1 MVTFRKMI
9 LLYDGQTY
17 IHQKHLT
24 HATCILYN
32 NTKITITGV
41 QHLNKE
47 KIAAG
52 PIKPVFFCQILQIT
66 CCMCCMFMI

>member
-32 NTKITITGV
+32 NTKITITHFIQEVFYHERLSIRKFENRRFNQG
-41 QHLNKE
+41 
-47 KIAAG
+47 AA
-52 PIKPVFFCQILQIT
+52 V
-66 CCMCCMFMI
+66 

>member
-1 MVTFRKMI
+1 MI
-9 LLYDGQTY
+9 ISAESGAF
-17 IHQKHLT
+17 QKS
-24 HATCILYN
+24 
-32 NTKITITGV
+32 GV